1 LQHEQS
7 ELRIKEEFDHIQS
20 AMEEAAELTK
30 EFSQSTS
37 DAMKDLAES
46 TLIPSTEKQIDN
58 TASQLNQQQLNLSRK
73 SSKSA
78 LSGLS
83 QLHSMAMNIQQQ
95 FQQETSKEMVEKFQE
110 IMSNVLSLSKSQEYL
125 RKETSNTPRN
135 SQRVKN
141 LAGQQQTLKDQLSQ
155 IMTTM
160 MELSRETFAVTPEMG
175 KKMGKAFSEMNES
188 ISRLS
193 ERHSTSAK
201 NRQDLA
207 MEGLNETALS
217 IYQSIQQMQSGGS
230 ASGYEQFLKQ
240 MEQMAGQQQGINNQ
254 GMQLALGQFAS
265 GMQQSMLQQML
276 SQQQGIKKSLQELM
290 EEMAQSGSKKL
301 GDMSGIGQ
309 DMDEVIKD
317 LKHGRYTRKT
327 QDRQQRILSRMLD
340 SQKSMTQRGK
350 KEERLA
356 ETASEIVNL
365 TGPSGLPEDLGQ
377 RHSLTSEALNQ
388 AMQAG
393 YTQEYVTMIRR
404 YFNALSQSSLLEK
417 SPSDIPKSPTTEDT
431 KND

>member
-1 LQHEQS
+1 
-7 ELRIKEEFDHIQS
+7 
-20 AMEEAAELTK
+20 
-30 EFSQSTS
+30 
-37 DAMKDLAES
+37 
-46 TLIPSTEKQIDN
+46 
-58 TASQLNQQQLNLSRK
+58 
-73 SSKSA
+73 
-78 LSGLS
+78 
-83 QLHSMAMNIQQQ
+83 
-95 FQQETSKEMVEKFQE
+95 
-110 IMSNVLSLSKSQEYL
+110 
-125 RKETSNTPRN
+125 
-135 SQRVKN
+135 
-141 LAGQQQTLKDQLSQ
+141 
-155 IMTTM
+155 
-160 MELSRETFAVTPEMG
+160 
-175 KKMGKAFSEMNES
+175 
-188 ISRLS
+188 
-193 ERHSTSAK
+193 
-201 NRQDLA
+201 
-207 MEGLNETALS
+207 
-217 IYQSIQQMQSGGS
+217 
-230 ASGYEQFLKQ
+230 
-240 MEQMAGQQQGINNQ
+240 
-254 GMQLALGQFAS
+254 
-265 GMQQSMLQQML
+265 
-276 SQQQGIKKSLQELM
+276 
-290 EEMAQSGSKKL
+290 MAQSGSKKL